1 MWHFDHHIR
10 ATEKLVFSAF
20 FVAYATLLYGGF
32 MPEEGWA
39 YVSSSTIVLGLVSR
53 MPQILQNYHAK
64 STGHLAF
71 VTFFLMFGGTIA
83 RTATVFFESKDVML
97 RAQMGMALLL
107 NTILIIQFALYW
119 NSKPAH
125 EEPKKTSHDKKSVYD
140 KVNAKPE
147 TKKKK

>member
-1 MWHFDHHIR
+1 MWHFDNQIKF
-10 ATEKLVFSAF
+10 TEKLFFSAF
-20 FVAYATLLYGGF
+20 FVAYAFVLYGGF

-39 YVSSSTIVLGLVSR
+39 YVSSSTIILGIVAR
-53 MPQILQNYHAK
+53 MPQILQNFNAK

-71 VTFFLMFGGTIA
+71 ATFFLMFGGTIA

-107 NTILIIQFALYW
+107 NTILIVQFALYW
-119 NSKPAH
+119 NSTPTQPETKKPQ
-125 EEPKKTSHDKKSVYD
+125 DKKSVYD

>member
-1 MWHFDHHIR
+1 
-10 ATEKLVFSAF
+10 
-20 FVAYATLLYGGF
+20 
-32 MPEEGWA
+32 
-39 YVSSSTIVLGLVSR
+39 
-53 MPQILQNYHAK
+53 
-64 STGHLAF
+64 
-71 VTFFLMFGGTIA
+71 MFGGTIA

-119 NSKPAH
+119 NSKPTH